1 MLLDDDHEL
10 ESNVQSMETCLLCWG
25 GIAGLWWN
33 LEIFTPRLN
42 QLPITKYFI
51 GGKETGESNFL

>member
-33 LEIFTPRLN
+33 LGDFYSQVKSIPN
-42 QLPITKYFI
+42 
-51 GGKETGESNFL
+51 N